1 MQALSGER
9 QYLPKVFR
17 HPDHCVTAARPEEEQ
32 LTLWQFWSGISK
44 SNHTQKLFCLPFCQ
58 FLLQEMSSGESY
70 PSLSPTRD
78 IISVPTGENSAAKNY
93 TSQLRPNEKSNK
105 KVCEQ
110 PWLTTCWSST
120 KTAALHPSGTGY
132 FADLEQL
139 RLHGR
144 ADVLQFKIFLLWFCV
159 LNPSSISNP
168 TQGRNLSTCLRGSQ
182 AVHALQESS
191 LALKVWGLGWQLFPA
206 AHIPHNA
213 DSKRS
218 WQQLFIWIEQERGK
232 KPKGWSGP

>member
-9 QYLPKVFR
+9 QYLPKIFQR
-17 HPDHCVTAARPEEEQ
+17 PDHRVTAARPEEEQ
-32 LTLWQFWSGISK
+32 LTLWQFWGGISK

-78 IISVPTGENSAAKNY
+78 IISVPAGENSAAKNY

-120 KTAALHPSGTGY
+120 KTAALHSSGTGY

-159 LNPSSISNP
+159 LYPSSISNP

-191 LALKVWGLGWQLFPA
+191 LALKVWGLGWQLFPTA
-206 AHIPHNA
+206 TYHIMLIAKDLDNNFLFELN
-213 DSKRS
+213 KRG
-218 WQQLFIWIEQERGK
+218 GK
-232 KPKGWSGP
+232 NPRA